1 MTGRTLLF
9 MLLSVP
15 AVAGCGSLQ
24 RPPKA
29 GFPELRSHAREA
41 DGHGRGAKVTRTAE
55 SRDNDR
61 HVAQTAGAADG
72 GTGWWATLRRQVS
85 GVAKEIQADLD
96 FHDTEGLQQFAPDA
110 LAAARL

>member
-61 HVAQTAGAADG
+61 HVAQTARAKGRTEVGPGSTAG
-72 GTGWWATLRRQVS
+72 FRRRQ
-85 GVAKEIQADLD
+85 GDP
-96 FHDTEGLQQFAPDA
+96 GRP
-110 LAAARL
+110 RLP